1 MGKGISDLQ
10 RWIFHSARKKDFSRP
25 KKYCPPGGIGNRCNG
40 GPRKAA
46 VGASEYNAAHSSLS
60 RTISRLWQRG
70 LVVIWKNLTGSA
82 TGITLTQEGKAM
94 AKAISEEDAYNGI
107 NG

>member
-10 RWIFHSARKKDFSRP
+10 RWILLLCQEEGFLSTQEILSAWRDWEPVQWGS
-25 KKYCPPGGIGNRCNG
+25 
-40 GPRKAA
+40 RKAA